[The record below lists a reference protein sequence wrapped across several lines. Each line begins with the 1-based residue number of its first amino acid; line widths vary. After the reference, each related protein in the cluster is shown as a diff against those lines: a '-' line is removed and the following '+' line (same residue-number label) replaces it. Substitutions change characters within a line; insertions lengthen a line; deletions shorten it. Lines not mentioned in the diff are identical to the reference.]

1 MGRSRGADS
10 STTARL
16 IERYNTLNRRRTAHD
31 PEHRQVMFASFDRVY
46 GGLLPRDP
54 DAAVLDAGCGEG
66 SLLAYLRSR
75 GLRNLHGFDLSDEN
89 VAICRGA
96 GLDFVH
102 RFDALEMDR
111 LPGDPHFERIFALD
125 LLEHIP
131 KEKASLFLELA
142 RDRLAPGGVLLVQTP
157 NMGCVYAQYHRYNDL
172 SHEFGL
178 TEKTARDLFMTAGF
192 ASEEVT
198 IGPVW
203 NATTPLG
210 HGREVYARLLHALV
224 FLADDRDRPK
234 IPTKN
239 LLIQARR

>member
-1 MGRSRGADS
+1 MSAAGAEGRS
-10 STTARL
+10 TTERL
-16 IERYNTLNRRRTAHD
+16 IERYNTLSRRRTAHD
-31 PEHRQVMFASFDRVY
+31 PEHRRVMFRSFERVD
-46 GGLLPRDP
+46 GHLLPADP
-54 DAAVLDAGCGEG
+54 DAPVLDAGCGEG
-66 SLLAYLRSR
+66 SLLAYLSER
-75 GLRNLHGFDLSDEN
+75 GLRNLHAFDLSEEN
-89 VAICRGA
+89 VAICRSA
-96 GLDFVH
+96 GLGFVD

-111 LPGDPHFERIFALD
+111 MPGDPHFDRIFALD

-131 KEKASLFLELA
+131 KEKASRFLELA

-192 ASEEVT
+192 AAGDVEISA
-198 IGPVW
+198 VW
-203 NATTPLG
+203 NATTALG
-210 HGREVYARLLHALV
+210 RGREVYARLLHAAV
-224 FLADDRDRPK
+224 FLADDRDRPR